1 MEICNITR
9 CCESFFLFGVHSI
22 KSLGGC
28 TRVAVSMLGKTECHL
43 DESEDLPVVWM
54 FNQCLRDYGRIIY
67 G

>member
-1 MEICNITR
+1 MSPSFIVAIT
-9 CCESFFLFGVHSI
+9 
-22 KSLGGC
+22 KSCHLAGG
-28 TRVAVSMLGKTECHL
+28 TLVAVPMLGKTESRL